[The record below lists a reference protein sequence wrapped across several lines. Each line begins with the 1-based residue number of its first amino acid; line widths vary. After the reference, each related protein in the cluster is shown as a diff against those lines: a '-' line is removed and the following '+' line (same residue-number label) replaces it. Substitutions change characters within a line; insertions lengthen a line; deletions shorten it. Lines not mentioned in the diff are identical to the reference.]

1 MVLLLLSK
9 RYNSITNQTMKIFN
23 EIHAKYQ
30 SFNDSDYSDD
40 ENNFQ
45 TKMDKIL
52 ETIEKQQKNLS

>member
-1 MVLLLLSK
+1 
-9 RYNSITNQTMKIFN
+9 MKIFN

-52 ETIEKQQKNLS
+52 ETIEK